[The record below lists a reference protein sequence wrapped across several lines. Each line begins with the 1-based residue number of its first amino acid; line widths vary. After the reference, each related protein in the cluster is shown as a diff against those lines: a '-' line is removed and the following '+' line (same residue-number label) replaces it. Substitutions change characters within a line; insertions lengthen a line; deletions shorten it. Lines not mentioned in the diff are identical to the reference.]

1 MRKKDADEL
10 IKILRSI
17 KYRGDTS
24 LNRLLNNEIDRCISF
39 VETAPEIPDID
50 PDPVMQAMYESK
62 IAELKRKLNDD
73 GDHYCNGLSRLYVLD
88 KTNGRIHRIGD
99 DRHDALDV
107 REDGIHYHNLQN
119 GDGGSCEDVDGYG
132 YVIIRSESGF
142 LNDGYVESFSDS
154 DGHIYLDKRFTK
166 EIEAYIKECEDDGR
180 IEGNPEDRSGS
191 EK

>member
-1 MRKKDADEL
+1 MSDRAYL
-10 IKILRSI
+10 IS
-17 KYRGDTS
+17 
-24 LNRLLNNEIDRCISF
+24 RLQTYKQIVENEIK
-39 VETAPEIPDID
+39 
-50 PDPVMQAMYESK
+50 DPVATQLLAETIQELSFEPKEEESLV
-62 IAELKRKLNDD
+62 IALLEGRIRELEHKLNDN
-73 GDHYCNGLSRLYVLD
+73 GNHYCNGLSRLYVLD

-166 EIEAYIKECEDDGR
+166 EIEAYIKECEDDGC
-180 IEGNPEDRSGS
+180 IEGNQED
-191 EK
+191 